1 MRQISAY
8 GVSVAVPTAWEC
20 RIMRRIAAAGE
31 QTHAVVHLAN
41 FALPEQRD
49 DFGGNVTA
57 TMGPTDVFAV
67 LFEYG
72 PASANRA
79 LFRAQGRPVLTF
91 DHFGARRLQRP
102 RPNQLGC
109 QQFFT
114 ENGRAFCL
122 YVVAGSRAALTTAT
136 VDVNA
141 SVHAM
146 AIAHAEPAS

>member
-20 RIMRRIAAAGE
+20 RIMRRTAAAAE
-31 QTHAVVHLAN
+31 HTHAVVHLAN

-49 DFGGNVTA
+49 DFGANLTH
-57 TMGPTDVFAV
+57 TMRAPDVFVV

-72 PASANRA
+72 PESANRA
-79 LFRAQGRPVLTF
+79 LFHAQGRPTLTAA
-91 DHFGARRLQRP
+91 HFGPRSLQRP
-102 RPNQLGC
+102 LPNQLGS

-122 YVVAGSRAALTTAT
+122 YVVAGSRAALPTAT
-136 VDVNA
+136 AAVNA
-141 SVHAM
+141 TVGAM

>member
-8 GVSVAVPTAWEC
+8 GVQVPVPTAWEC
-20 RIMRRIAAAGE
+20 RIKRRRAVGAE

-41 FALPEQRD
+41 FALPEERD

-57 TMGPTDVFAV
+57 AMGPVDVLAV

-79 LFRAQGRPVLTF
+79 LFRAQGRPTLTA
-91 DHFGARRLQRP
+91 DLFGARRLQRP
-102 RPNQLGC
+102 LPNQLGC

-146 AIAHAEPAS
+146 VIEHAEPAP